1 MSAELESEST
11 IPPLRDAIVA
21 AREEMNAGRK
31 RIRDM
36 HDRGLDPQQVCG
48 RLTSLSDAIISRLFD
63 AAAAESDVK
72 SVAES
77 RNDLVLVG
85 LGGYGRRQMAPY
97 SDVDLMLLRGERTVE
112 ELTPLVR
119 RFTNAMF
126 DAGFQLGHS
135 LRNAAEAVQLAH
147 SDPVICSSLIDCR
160 LVGGAQPIFEEF
172 RTLFGRMARKRAKA
186 ICRMFYAAR
195 DAERNHYGE
204 SLYLLEP
211 HVKRSRGGLRDIHL
225 LRWIGFAEHGESDP
239 DRLALIG
246 AMSKFEHHRLLGAQ
260 EFLLKLRNEM
270 HFNAGNAKD
279 LLERAEQLRMAKV
292 LGYHDSKG
300 MLAVEQF
307 MRDYF
312 RHTNHV
318 WQMTRRREASLNSA
332 SAVSRVLDPVLG
344 RTVEGDYRIGVRN
357 IGATRTG
364 LAKLQGN
371 LEGVLKLIE
380 LSIRENKPLDHA
392 TTSALVLAAPEVSEL
407 VTPAVARR
415 FLELLAPPSAA
426 AKAMRTLHELGYL
439 EKILPPMKHA
449 RCLLQFNQY
458 HKYTVDEHTLQA
470 IERVTEFAGR
480 TDALG
485 DAYREINDKTLL
497 HLTLLLH
504 DLGKGFEED
513 HSDVGRRIAE
523 DMGAR
528 LLLDE
533 RRTADA
539 AFLVHRHLAMAH
551 LAFRR
556 DTGDEELVRRFAQ
569 DMATPQRLRMMFAVT
584 CADLAAVGPDVLTKW
599 KVDVL
604 SDLYSRTL
612 AMLEE
617 GHQRARLAPDARRR
631 EVAASLTP
639 AERDDAWFQRQ
650 IDALP
655 AGFVSVR
662 EAPRI
667 AEALRQ
673 FRKLPPHGAV
683 AWADYNA
690 NAKTVEIT
698 GGVDHGRGRGA
709 FSSMAGALSSRGMQI
724 MAADAHILADDLLL
738 LHFVATDPDSKIAP
752 PRGRLEEVARELAV
766 AVDSPQPPT
775 FRRVWGQDAA
785 EASIKLTAMPNDVRI
800 DNRASADATVVEVF
814 TFDRSG
820 LLYQLSR
827 KLHELELTIWRA
839 KISTSLD
846 QVVDV
851 FYVTN
856 RGGGKIEDEGRLES
870 IRREM
875 LAVIET
881 PAS

>member
-1 MSAELESEST
+1 M
-11 IPPLRDAIVA
+11 PPLREAVVA
-21 AREEMNAGRK
+21 AREEMTAGRA
-31 RIRDM
+31 RIREM
-36 HDRGLDPQQVCG
+36 HDRGLDPLQVCG
-48 RLTSLSDAIISRLFD
+48 RLTSLSDGIISRLFD
-63 AAAAESDVK
+63 AAAAEIDPNG
-72 SVAES
+72 VAAS
-77 RNDLVLVG
+77 RNDLTLVG

-97 SDVDLMLLRGERTVE
+97 SDIDLMLLRGERTVD

-135 LRNAAEAVQLAH
+135 LRNAAEAVQLAQG
-147 SDPVICSSLIDCR
+147 DAVICSSLIDCR
-160 LVGGAQPIFEEF
+160 LVGGSQPLFEEF

-186 ICRMFYAAR
+186 LCKSFYASR
-195 DAERNHYGE
+195 SAERNQYGE

-225 LRWIGFAEHGESDP
+225 LRWVGYAEHGESDP
-239 DRLALIG
+239 DRLAMIG

-260 EFLLKLRNEM
+260 DFLLKLRNEM
-270 HFNAGNAKD
+270 HFAAGGAKD
-279 LLERAEQLRMAKV
+279 LLDRAEQLRVAKV
-292 LGYHDSKG
+292 LGYHDAKG

-318 WQMTRRREASLNSA
+318 WQMTRRREASLHTA
-332 SAVSRVLDPVLG
+332 SAMSRVLDPVLG

-357 IGATRTG
+357 IGATRSG

-371 LEGVLKLIE
+371 LEEVLKLTE
-380 LSIRENKPLDHA
+380 LSLRENKPLDHA
-392 TTSALVLAAPEVSEL
+392 TTSALVLAAPEVSEI

-426 AKAMRTLHELGYL
+426 APAMRMLHELGYL
-439 EKILPPMKHA
+439 EKIIPPMKHA

-480 TDALG
+480 ADALG
-485 DAYREINDKTLL
+485 DAYREIHDKTLL

-504 DLGKGFEED
+504 DLGKGYEED

-523 DMGAR
+523 EMGPR
-528 LLLDE
+528 LFLNE
-533 RRTADA
+533 RRAADA
-539 AFLVHRHLAMAH
+539 AFLVHWHLAMAH

-584 CADLAAVGPDVLTKW
+584 CADLASVGPDVLTKW

-604 SDLYSRTL
+604 ADLYARTL

-617 GHQRARLAPDARRR
+617 GHGSARLAPDARRR
-631 EVAASLTP
+631 EVTASLTP

-655 AGFVSVR
+655 ASFVSAR

-673 FRKLPPHGAV
+673 FRNLPPRGAV
-683 AWADYNA
+683 AWGEYNA
-690 NAKTVEIT
+690 DAKTVEFI

-709 FSSMAGALSSRGMQI
+709 FSSMAGGLSSRGLQI
-724 MAADAHILADDLLL
+724 MSAHAHILADDLLL
-738 LHFVATDPDSKIAP
+738 LRYVATDPDSKGAP
-752 PRGRLEEVARELAV
+752 PRGRLEEVACELVA
-766 AVDSPQPPT
+766 AVDSQRPPV

-785 EASIKLTAMPNDVRI
+785 EASMKLTAMPNDVRM
-800 DNRASADATVVEVF
+800 DNRASAEATVVEVF
-814 TFDRSG
+814 TFDRTG

-856 RGGGKIEDEGRLES
+856 RGGGKIEDEGRLET

-875 LAVIET
+875 LAVIES
-881 PAS
+881 PAI